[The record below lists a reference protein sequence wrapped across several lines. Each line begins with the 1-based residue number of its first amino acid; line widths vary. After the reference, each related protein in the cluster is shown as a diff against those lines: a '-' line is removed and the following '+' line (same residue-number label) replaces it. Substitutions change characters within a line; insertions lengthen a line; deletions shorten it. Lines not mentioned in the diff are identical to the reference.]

1 MNKGFTLIELL
12 VVVLIIGILA
22 AVALPQYEA
31 VIEKSRVSEALVIMK
46 ALVDAEQRYFQAN
59 PDETIVS
66 RQLQIA
72 DVDLKGGCWVPGAAY
87 VASGSADSYRT
98 KYFTYDLGHPNG
110 EIVVYRIDRLGD
122 LCSRETTEKRA
133 AMYYMSWGPNSQNRF
148 CDVNNSEDEDAVAM
162 CNFIRKM

>member
-1 MNKGFTLIELL
+1 MSKGFTLIELL

-46 ALVDAEQRYFQAN
+46 TLVDAEQRYFQAN
-59 PDETIVS
+59 PNETMVL

-72 DVDLKGGCWVPGAAY
+72 DVDLKGGCWVEGAAY

-98 KYFTYDLGHPNG
+98 KYFTYDLGHPDG
-110 EIVVYRIDRLGD
+110 QIVVYRIDRGEMCD
-122 LCSRETTEKRA
+122 RERTNKREA
-133 AMYYMSWGPNSQNRF
+133 KYYMAWGPYSAQRS
-148 CDVNNSEDEDAVAM
+148 CDVNDSSDEDAVAM